1 MTGEELQEY
10 IAKHRPSSLRISD
23 KHSYKIGRNSGIY
36 RDLPKTAPDN
46 RVPVP
51 FIRRAVKLVKGY
63 FAKAGNI
70 TYSSKGTLVD
80 DFLTPIFNANEE
92 ELETAAVFEDA
103 LVYGRAFELVWYEAE
118 RGFQFAVLP
127 VDQCIPIYSTSLK
140 PELVGFIWHRKSGED
155 LLATYYDAEGYT
167 EFKQIAGRWE
177 ALEELKHLFDAVPVV
192 EATIDRDGR
201 NFFDHVL
208 PLMDLYDKIISE
220 VGNEHEKFAQSI
232 LLLRDQIDNIN
243 VDAAGL
249 TDLDKLKLW
258 RILDKQGDKVRDAA
272 AYLERNVND
281 TFINNTLDRLE
292 RLIYEMLCLFNP
304 NDDSFA
310 TASGVAQA
318 YKLLGFELSVADM
331 ESYFS
336 LFLQKRIQLL
346 AKHKLAPAGA
356 EEESKNVTIHFSRNL
371 PFDIERMASIATVL
385 SGGKQVLSRESIL
398 KLFPTTIVENPEAE
412 LKAVQEE
419 SAIGNPFGGFEE

>member
-1 MTGEELQEY
+1 
-10 IAKHRPSSLRISD
+10 
-23 KHSYKIGRNSGIY
+23 
-36 RDLPKTAPDN
+36 
-46 RVPVP
+46 
-51 FIRRAVKLVKGY
+51 
-63 FAKAGNI
+63 
-70 TYSSKGTLVD
+70 
-80 DFLTPIFNANEE
+80 
-92 ELETAAVFEDA
+92 
-103 LVYGRAFELVWYEAE
+103 
-118 RGFQFAVLP
+118 
-127 VDQCIPIYSTSLK
+127 
-140 PELVGFIWHRKSGED
+140 
-155 LLATYYDAEGYT
+155 
-167 EFKQIAGRWE
+167 
-177 ALEELKHLFDAVPVV
+177 LFGAVPVV

-220 VGNEHEKFAQSI
+220 VGNEHEKFAHSV

-272 AYLERNVND
+272 TYLERNVND

-310 TASGVAQA
+310 TASGIAQA